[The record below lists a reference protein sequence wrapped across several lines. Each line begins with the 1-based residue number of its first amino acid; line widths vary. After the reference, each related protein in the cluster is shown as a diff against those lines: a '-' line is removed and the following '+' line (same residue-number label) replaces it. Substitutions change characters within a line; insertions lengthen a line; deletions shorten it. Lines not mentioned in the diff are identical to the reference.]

1 MQSRFSLLNSF
12 TTLCHGASRIRYT
25 RRIFAKII
33 RLANASLFARIA
45 AWKEAAHFSLF
56 RLQYIIPCRGAR
68 QSEIPRSKLRG
79 IIAWM
84 RSKLRGIAPS
94 RQSPRSCKHDFG
106 SLLAGI
112 KSPAC
117 RTLVS
122 EHGCVSSHFLHAPC
136 AVALVSCFIP
146 RFGASIQMFFAS

>member
-56 RLQYIIPCRGAR
+56 SPPVYHTMPRCPPKWNTPQQATGHHSLNAQQAAGYCTLAAVAKVMQAWLWLVARGNKKRGKPLWKRR
-68 QSEIPRSKLRG
+68 QIST
-79 IIAWM
+79 
-84 RSKLRGIAPS
+84 
-94 RQSPRSCKHDFG
+94 F
-106 SLLAGI
+106 
-112 KSPAC
+112 
-117 RTLVS
+117 
-122 EHGCVSSHFLHAPC
+122 SSHDLPLFVITNP
-136 AVALVSCFIP
+136 LVTVCRRYFSL
-146 RFGASIQMFFAS
+146 